1 MSDPNLNRRDFLKR
15 AGFCAAAFTAI
26 PLGCSQRYAIAA
38 KKPNVLFIAVDDL
51 RPELN
56 CYGQSQIIS
65 PNIDRLVS
73 EGTVFNRAYCNV
85 PTCGASRASLLTG
98 LRPRWPDRFRGNG
111 RGDKQ
116 VPDALTMPM
125 HFKNNGYHAISN
137 GKIFHNQFDF
147 ADSWSEEPWRMF
159 DYEDGRNWVVDNFDK
174 LYLNPES
181 ANNRNDQTRRG
192 PFCESADVD
201 DCQTQDGKLA
211 DKTIADLSRLSRS
224 DRPFFMACGFWR
236 PHLPFNA
243 PKKYWDMYDRSKIE
257 LADNRYKPKDL
268 PKQCS
273 NSGEI
278 NSYSQVKG
286 RKDSD
291 EFHRQARHAYY
302 ACVSF
307 IDAQVGRVLDTLDE
321 LGIADNT
328 IIVLWGDHGWH
339 LGEHTFWGKHNTLN
353 NALQVPLVVK
363 GPGCSMGKTDSLAEL
378 VDIYPTLCELT
389 DLPRPQ
395 HLQGDS
401 FAAVLKDASKQI
413 KPAVYSI
420 WQGGH
425 AIKTDRYLYTQW
437 QKDGKTTAH
446 MLYDHK
452 NDPDE
457 NTNIADDPQN
467 KQLVEKLQ
475 QMIRTKIA
483 S

>member
-1 MSDPNLNRRDFLKR
+1 MKKGGLFAASLAALPAF
-15 AGFCAAAFTAI
+15 GFGQSSG
-26 PLGCSQRYAIAA
+26 LS

-51 RPELN
+51 RPEIA
-56 CYGQSQIIS
+56 GFGSEQIVS
-65 PNIDRLVS
+65 PNIDRLIA
-73 EGTVFNRAYCNV
+73 EGTAFNQAYCNV

-116 VPDALTMPM
+116 VPDALTLPM
-125 HFKNNGYHAISN
+125 HFKNNGYHTISN
-137 GKIFHNQFDF
+137 GKIFHDQLDF
-147 ADSWSEEPWRMF
+147 ADDWSEQPWRMF
-159 DYEDGRNWVVDNFDK
+159 NYENGRDWGVDNFDK
-174 LYLNPES
+174 LWLNPES
-181 ANNRNDQTRRG
+181 GKDRTKDGKGRG
-192 PFCESADVD
+192 PFCESADVSD
-201 DCQTQDGKLA
+201 SETQDGKVA
-211 DKTIADLSRLSRS
+211 NKTIADLRRLSKG
-224 DRPFFMACGFWR
+224 DKPFFMACGFWR

-243 PKKYWDMYDRSKIE
+243 PKKYWDMYDREKIE
-257 LADNRYKPKDL
+257 LAGNRHKPVGL
-268 PKQCS
+268 PKQCR

-278 NSYSQVKG
+278 FSYSQVKG
-286 RKDSD
+286 RIDSD
-291 EFHRQARHAYY
+291 EFHRQAKHAYY

-307 IDAQVGRVLDTLDE
+307 IDAQIGRVLGAIDE

-328 IIVLWGDHGWH
+328 IVVLWGDHGWH

-353 NALQVPLVVK
+353 NALQVPLIVK
-363 GPGCSMGKTDSLAEL
+363 VPGCPAGRTDSLAEL

-389 DLPRPQ
+389 DLPTPL

-401 FAAVLKDASKQI
+401 FAAVLKDAAEQI

-437 QKDGKTTAH
+437 QKDDKTTAH

-457 NTNIADDPQN
+457 NVNVADAPGN
-467 KQLVEKLQ
+467 KQLVEELQ
-475 QMIRTKIA
+475 MMIKNKT
-483 S
+483 

>member
-181 ANNRNDQTRRG
+181 ANNVA
-192 PFCESADVD
+192 PC
-201 DCQTQDGKLA
+201 
-211 DKTIADLSRLSRS
+211 IRLGC
-224 DRPFFMACGFWR
+224 A
-236 PHLPFNA
+236 
-243 PKKYWDMYDRSKIE
+243 KI
-257 LADNRYKPKDL
+257 
-268 PKQCS
+268 CS
-273 NSGEI
+273 NSIAMRSALMSEI
-278 NSYSQVKG
+278 L
-286 RKDSD
+286 
-291 EFHRQARHAYY
+291 F
-302 ACVSF
+302 ACVC
-307 IDAQVGRVLDTLDE
+307 IDCHVAGS
-321 LGIADNT
+321 IS
-328 IIVLWGDHGWH
+328 
-339 LGEHTFWGKHNTLN
+339 K
-353 NALQVPLVVK
+353 
-363 GPGCSMGKTDSLAEL
+363 SSLTANR
-378 VDIYPTLCELT
+378 T
-389 DLPRPQ
+389 PR
-395 HLQGDS
+395 
-401 FAAVLKDASKQI
+401 
-413 KPAVYSI
+413 SI
-420 WQGGH
+420 
-425 AIKTDRYLYTQW
+425 R
-437 QKDGKTTAH
+437 
-446 MLYDHK
+446 
-452 NDPDE
+452 
-457 NTNIADDPQN
+457 
-467 KQLVEKLQ
+467 
-475 QMIRTKIA
+475 R
-483 S
+483 